1 MKLKHMNV
9 RVLLSSLLAVLALS
23 AVAASAAQAAVES
36 PYFKVGGSRLEA
48 GKSQELK
55 AAAYGNYVLSVG
67 SVTITCTKMSAA
79 AGSKIIGSAVG
90 KAATAEATFTYSGCS
105 VSGEPAEC
113 KITEVKT
120 QPLLGTAVLNEG
132 KSDVEMLLKP
142 ASKKTFAKI
151 ENEGKEISGCN
162 FLSSTI
168 TGDLVVGLREGGG
181 KNELIQVGKEPAE
194 AHSLVISVP
203 SQPRWVYDEKADMEV
218 EELTDLGSR
227 MSVAGSST
235 LELAGGSLW
244 GVFT

>member
-1 MKLKHMNV
+1 MRFKHVNV
-9 RVLLSSLLAVLALS
+9 RVLLSSLLAVLAFS
-23 AVAASAAQAAVES
+23 AVVASAAQASVEG
-36 PYFKVGGSRLEA
+36 PMVKVAGSRLEA

-55 AAAYGNYVLSVG
+55 ATAYGNYTMSVG

-120 QPLLGTAVLNEG
+120 QPLLGTLVLNEG

-194 AHSLVISVP
+194 AHSLVISAT
-203 SQPRWVYDEKADMEV
+203 SGIHSVYEEKAFVEV
-218 EELTDLGSR
+218 EELTDLGST
-227 MSVAGSST
+227 MSAAGSST
-235 LELAGGSLW
+235 LELANGSLW